1 MTTEDDQ
8 SEYVDCIICRG
19 GATEVFVRGEGTAR
33 IVRCRNDG
41 LLYRNPRPKPRDL
54 KDFQTEFVPHT
65 GLEWFVRR
73 QRALSKAAEA
83 IKRVKNSGTLLDIGC
98 ATGNFFENFKDAKW
112 RLYGLDPS
120 PMGVEAAR
128 DKYQAEVLCGT
139 LREVHYP
146 DRFFDVVTVMDALY
160 YSPDPKADLVEIR
173 RILKDDGLLAVEIPG
188 FAAMR
193 LRDKG
198 FLCWLLERKWERLF
212 TISGILYYFSPSTM
226 RLLFEGAGFRLLRMV
241 PGASVSV
248 RKLGQAY
255 NDFYFGLAWLLFKA
269 SAGQFSIA
277 GRELYLGV
285 KA

>member
-1 MTTEDDQ
+1 
-8 SEYVDCIICRG
+8 
-19 GATEVFVRGEGTAR
+19 VFVRGEGSAQ

-41 LLYRNPRPKPRDL
+41 LLYRNPRPTSGEL
-54 KDFQTEFVPHT
+54 KDFQTEFVPQT

-83 IKRVKNSGTLLDIGC
+83 IKRVKKGGALLDIGC
-98 ATGNFFENFKDAKW
+98 ATGNFFENFKDANW
-112 RLYGLDPS
+112 RLHGLDPS

-128 DKYQAEVLCGT
+128 DKYHAEVFCGT
-139 LREVHYP
+139 LREAHYP

-188 FAAMR
+188 LTAMKW
-193 LRDKG
+193 RDKG
-198 FLCWLLERKWERLF
+198 LLCWLLEGRWERLF
-212 TISGILYYFSPSTM
+212 AISGILYYFSPSTI
-226 RLLFEGAGFRLLRMV
+226 RLLFESAGFRVLKMV

-248 RKLGQAY
+248 RSLAQAY
-255 NDFYFGLAWLLFKA
+255 HDFYFALAWLVFKA